1 MRRSVIIDQDTFGPA
16 GTNLQSI
23 ALLLNAPDVEVLG
36 ITVPTGDHWR
46 DQQVRHALRFL
57 EIIGRTEVPVVPG
70 AENPLATTPAEVA
83 QWEQRHGKLI
93 YNGAWD
99 LARPGRWADPR
110 HSPDLP
116 EGNPTTAPA
125 GESAAD
131 FIVRL
136 ARTRPGEIALWCAA
150 PLTNLAQALHLEPRL
165 PELIREVHCMGG
177 AFAPATDAREFAQN
191 PRREFNFRFD
201 AEATRLVLRAPWRRL
216 TCSPIDVS
224 QNVRATPDLFATLA
238 GRDTPLARYLD
249 RFGPRQR
256 PMWDEVAAA
265 TWIDESLVT
274 RWAEW
279 FLDVELDRGP
289 HWGETLSWPPDS
301 SAVGGS
307 ADPETGLSRND
318 AVERWGEASPPSRYE
333 LRLTEDGSPYPAPIG
348 LAKFARNRASTEWTR
363 PSEAGYLCQPTAP
376 RPARVQLEI
385 DVPRF
390 RELFLALCSR

>member
-1 MRRSVIIDQDTFGPA
+1 MRRPVIIDQDTLGPA

-23 ALLLNAPDVEVLG
+23 ALLLQAPGVEVLG

-46 DQQVRHALRFL
+46 DHQVRHALRFL

-70 AENPLATTPAEVA
+70 AEQPLATTPADVA
-83 QWEQRHGKLI
+83 CWEQRHGKLI

-110 HSPDLP
+110 HTPDLP

-136 ARTRPGEIALWCAA
+136 ARARPGEIALWCAA
-150 PLTNLAQALHLEPRL
+150 PLTNVAQALEREPRL
-165 PELIREVHCMGG
+165 PGFIREIHCMGG
-177 AFAPATDAREFAQN
+177 AFAPITDAREFAQN

-201 AEATRLVLRAPWRRL
+201 AEATRRVLRAPWRRL

-224 QNVRATPDLFATLA
+224 QNVRASPELFAALA
-238 GRDTPLARYLD
+238 RSDTALTRYLD

-265 TWIDESLVT
+265 TWIDDSLVT
-274 RWAEW
+274 RWAELL
-279 FLDVELDRGP
+279 LDVELDRGP
-289 HWGETLSWPPDS
+289 HWGETLSWPPETPDVAGIS
-301 SAVGGS
+301 
-307 ADPETGLSRND
+307 DPGTGL
-318 AVERWGEASPPSRYE
+318 
-333 LRLTEDGSPYPAPIG
+333 
-348 LAKFARNRASTEWTR
+348 
-363 PSEAGYLCQPTAP
+363 SEAGYNRPTAAAP

-385 DVPRF
+385 DVARF